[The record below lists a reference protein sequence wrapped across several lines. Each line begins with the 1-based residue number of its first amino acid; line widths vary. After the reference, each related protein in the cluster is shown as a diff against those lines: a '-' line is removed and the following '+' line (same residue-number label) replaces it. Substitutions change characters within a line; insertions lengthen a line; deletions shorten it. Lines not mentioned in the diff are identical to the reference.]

1 MLIFDWYTLQ
11 FPKGGNEMKNK
22 KINRWIAAAIGLFL
36 LSLSGCGGG
45 AQTASS
51 SASSSQVAENTIII
65 KNFDFSPKEMT
76 IKKGT
81 TLTWI
86 NKDGPT
92 HNIVG
97 DAFKSGD
104 LKTGDT
110 FEFTFNETGTFA
122 YHCGLHPNMTG
133 TIIVE

>member
-1 MLIFDWYTLQ
+1 
-11 FPKGGNEMKNK
+11 MKNK

>member
-1 MLIFDWYTLQ
+1 M
-11 FPKGGNEMKNK
+11 MNK
-22 KINRWIAAAIGLFL
+22 KINGWITAVIGLFL

-51 SASSSQVAENTIII
+51 VASSSQVAENTIII
-65 KNFDFSPKEMT
+65 KDFSFNPKVMT

-86 NKDGPT
+86 NKDSPT
-92 HNIVG
+92 HTVEG

-110 FEFTFNETGTFA
+110 FEFTFDETGTFA
-122 YHCGLHPNMTG
+122 YHCGPHPNMTG
-133 TIIVE
+133 TIIVEE